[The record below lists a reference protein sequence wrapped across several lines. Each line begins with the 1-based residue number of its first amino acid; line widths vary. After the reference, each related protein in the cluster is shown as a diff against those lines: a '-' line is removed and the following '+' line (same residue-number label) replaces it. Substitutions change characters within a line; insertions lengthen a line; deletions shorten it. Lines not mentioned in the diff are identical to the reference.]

1 MRRDY
6 TVLLTTLIVFTF
18 VISGFLLL
26 GTLDATQTDP
36 SDCEE
41 RFKRECFPRKEG
53 TKPYLICP
61 NPRQPCP
68 LDTAEYRRID
78 K

>member
-26 GTLDATQTDP
+26 GTLDATQTNP
-36 SDCEE
+36 SDCEPWFE
-41 RFKRECFPRKEG
+41 KECSPKQEG
-53 TKPYLICP
+53 QVPIPCP
-61 NPRQPCP
+61 HPRQPCP
-68 LDTAEYRRID
+68 LDRAEY
-78 K
+78 